1 MTSPVRELTGHAPMT
16 PARREVTAREWQ
28 RSAPGNCDNQD
39 ARIGGPEGMIMM
51 RKLVTALA
59 AVPVLSLGLALPASA
74 AVPMAH
80 ATSCGAWRWPVKTG
94 SDADRF
100 KVDKTAIVTTIH
112 HLRSLKAP
120 SSFAGHQRRRFRGAE
135 RHTWQLDGVRLT
147 AYRIEDDS
155 DIHLVIRNA
164 AGKTMI
170 AEIPSPRCVSRNS
183 LWRSQIAAARRTF
196 MARDHATTSWKRVHQ
211 RITLRGLG
219 FFDEIH
225 DVTGQAPN
233 GIELHPVTR
242 VRF

>member
-1 MTSPVRELTGHAPMT
+1 
-16 PARREVTAREWQ
+16 
-28 RSAPGNCDNQD
+28 
-39 ARIGGPEGMIMM
+39 M
-51 RKLVTALA
+51 RGIATVLA
-59 AVPVLSLGLALPASA
+59 AVPVISLGLLVPASA
-74 AVPMAH
+74 AAAVTSPQ
-80 ATSCGAWRWPVKTG
+80 ATSCGVWRWPVKTG

-100 KVDKTAIVTTIH
+100 KVDKTAIVTTIR

-120 SSFAGHQRRRFRGAE
+120 SSFAGFQDHRFRGAE
-135 RHTWQLDGVRLT
+135 RHTWQLDRVRLT
-147 AYRIEDDS
+147 AYRIEADS

-170 AEIPSPRCVSRNS
+170 AEIPSPGCVSRKS
-183 LWRSQIAAARRTF
+183 LWRSQIADARKTF
-196 MARDHATTSWKRVHQ
+196 MARDHATTSWKHVRQ

>member
-1 MTSPVRELTGHAPMT
+1 
-16 PARREVTAREWQ
+16 
-28 RSAPGNCDNQD
+28 
-39 ARIGGPEGMIMM
+39 MM
-51 RKLVTALA
+51 RKRIAALA
-59 AVPVLSLGLALPASA
+59 GIPVLSLWLALPASA
-74 AVPMAH
+74 APAAAPVISQA

-100 KVDKTAIVTTIH
+100 KVDKTAIVTSIR
-112 HLRSLKAP
+112 HLRSLKPP
-120 SSFAGHQRRRFRGAE
+120 SSFTGFQDHRFRGAE
-135 RHTWQLDGVRLT
+135 RHTWQLDRVRLT

-155 DIHLVIRNA
+155 DIHLVIRDA

-170 AEIPSPRCVSRNS
+170 AEIPRPGCVPRKS
-183 LWRSQIAAARRTF
+183 LWRAQIAAARKAF
-196 MARDHATTSWKRVHQ
+196 MARDHATTSWKHVHQ

-225 DVTGQAPN
+225 NVTGQAPN

>member
-1 MTSPVRELTGHAPMT
+1 
-16 PARREVTAREWQ
+16 
-28 RSAPGNCDNQD
+28 
-39 ARIGGPEGMIMM
+39 MM
-51 RKLVTALA
+51 RKLVA
-59 AVPVLSLGLALPASA
+59 AVAGIPVLSLGLTLPASA
-74 AVPMAH
+74 AAPGH
-80 ATSCGAWRWPVKTG
+80 SQQATSCGVWRWPVKTG

-100 KVDKTAIVTTIH
+100 KVDKTAIATTIH

-120 SSFAGHQRRRFRGAE
+120 LSFAGFQRHRFRGAE
-135 RHTWQLDGVRLT
+135 RHTWHLDRVRLT

-170 AEIPSPRCVSRNS
+170 AEIPNPRCVSRKS
-183 LWRSQIAAARRTF
+183 LWRSQITAAHRTF
-196 MARDHATTSWKRVHQ
+196 MARDHATTSWKHVHQ

>member
-1 MTSPVRELTGHAPMT
+1 
-16 PARREVTAREWQ
+16 
-28 RSAPGNCDNQD
+28 
-39 ARIGGPEGMIMM
+39 M
-51 RKLVTALA
+51 RKFAVLA
-59 AVPVLSLGLALPASA
+59 GVPVLSLGLALPARA
-74 AVPMAH
+74 AASGPLQH
-80 ATSCGAWRWPVKTG
+80 ATSCGVWRWPVKTG
-94 SDADRF
+94 SDADRR
-100 KVDKTAIVTTIH
+100 KVGKTAIVTTIR

-120 SSFAGHQRRRFRGAE
+120 SSFAGFQDRRFRGAE
-135 RHTWQLDGVRLT
+135 RHIWQLDRVRLT

-170 AEIPSPRCVSRNS
+170 AEIPNPRCVSRKT
-183 LWRSQIAAARRTF
+183 LWRSQITAARRTF
-196 MARDHATTSWKRVHQ
+196 MARDHATTDWKHVHQ

-233 GIELHPVTR
+233 GIELHPVIR

>member
-1 MTSPVRELTGHAPMT
+1 
-16 PARREVTAREWQ
+16 
-28 RSAPGNCDNQD
+28 
-39 ARIGGPEGMIMM
+39 M
-51 RKLVTALA
+51 RKLAA
-59 AVPVLSLGLALPASA
+59 AVAVIPVLSLGLTVPASA
-74 AVPMAH
+74 AAFTASA
-80 ATSCGAWRWPVKTG
+80 ATSCGVWRWPVKTG

-120 SSFAGHQRRRFRGAE
+120 SSFVGFQRRRFRGAE
-135 RHTWQLDGVRLT
+135 RHTWRLSRVRLT

-170 AEIPSPRCVSRNS
+170 AEIPSPRCVSGKS
-183 LWRSQIAAARRTF
+183 LWRSQIAAARKVF
-196 MARDHATTSWKRVHQ
+196 MARDHATTSWKHVHQ
-211 RITLRGLG
+211 RITIRGLG

>member
-1 MTSPVRELTGHAPMT
+1 MTTM
-16 PARREVTAREWQ
+16 RRFVL
-28 RSAPGNCDNQD
+28 PG
-39 ARIGGPEGMIMM
+39 A
-51 RKLVTALA
+51 VLA
-59 AVPVLSLGLALPASA
+59 LSLGLALPASA
-74 AVPMAH
+74 ATPVFAPT
-80 ATSCGAWRWPVKTG
+80 ATPCGVWRWPVKTG

-100 KVDKTAIVTTIH
+100 KVDKTATVTSIR
-112 HLRSLKAP
+112 HLRSLRAP
-120 SSFAGHQRRRFRGAE
+120 SSFAGFQRHRFRRAE
-135 RHTWQLDGVRLT
+135 RHTWQLDSVRLI

-170 AEIPSPRCVSRNS
+170 AEIPSPGCVSPRS
-183 LWRSQIAAARRTF
+183 LWRSQISAARKAF
-196 MARDHATTSWKRVHQ
+196 MARDHATRDWKHVNQ

-225 DVTGQAPN
+225 NVTGQAPN

>member
-1 MTSPVRELTGHAPMT
+1 M
-16 PARREVTAREWQ
+16 
-28 RSAPGNCDNQD
+28 
-39 ARIGGPEGMIMM
+39 
-51 RKLVTALA
+51 ALA
-59 AVPVLSLGLALPASA
+59 GQDRP
-74 AVPMAH
+74 
-80 ATSCGAWRWPVKTG
+80 
-94 SDADRF
+94 DADRF
-100 KVDKTAIVTTIH
+100 KVDKTVIVTSIH
-112 HLRSLKAP
+112 HLRSFKAP
-120 SSFAGHQRRRFRGAE
+120 SSFAGFQRHRFRSAE
-135 RHTWQLDGVRLT
+135 RHAWQLDRVRLT

-170 AEIPSPRCVSRNS
+170 AEIPSRRCVSRKS
-183 LWRSQIAAARRTF
+183 LWRSQITAARRTF
-196 MARDHATTSWKRVHQ
+196 MSGDHATTSWKHVHQ

>member
-1 MTSPVRELTGHAPMT
+1 
-16 PARREVTAREWQ
+16 
-28 RSAPGNCDNQD
+28 
-39 ARIGGPEGMIMM
+39 MIMM
-51 RKLVTALA
+51 RKLITALA
-59 AVPVLSLGLALPASA
+59 AVPVLSLGMALPASA
-74 AVPMAH
+74 AVPGSQA
-80 ATSCGAWRWPVKTG
+80 ATSCGVWRWPVKTG

-100 KVDKTAIVTTIH
+100 KVGKTAIVTTIQ
-112 HLRSLKAP
+112 HLRSLMAP
-120 SSFAGHQRRRFRGAE
+120 SSFAGFQRRRFRGAE
-135 RHTWQLDGVRLT
+135 RHTWQLDRVRLT

-170 AEIPSPRCVSRNS
+170 AEIPNPGCVSRKS
-183 LWRSQIAAARRTF
+183 LWRSQIAASRKTF
-196 MARDHATTSWKRVHQ
+196 MARDHATTSWKHVNQ

-219 FFDEIH
+219 FFDEVH

>member
-1 MTSPVRELTGHAPMT
+1 M
-16 PARREVTAREWQ
+16 RR
-28 RSAPGNCDNQD
+28 
-39 ARIGGPEGMIMM
+39 
-51 RKLVTALA
+51 LVVLA
-59 AVPVLSLGLALPASA
+59 AIPAVSLGLALPASA
-74 AVPMAH
+74 AVPAFSPG
-80 ATSCGAWRWPVKTG
+80 ATLCGVWRWPVKTG
-94 SDADRF
+94 SDADRH
-100 KVDKTAIVTTIH
+100 KVGKTAMVTTIR

-120 SSFAGHQRRRFRGAE
+120 SSFAGFQDHRFRGAE
-135 RHTWQLDGVRLT
+135 RHTWQLDRVRLT

-170 AEIPSPRCVSRNS
+170 AEIPSPRCVSRKS
-183 LWRSQIAAARRTF
+183 LWRAQIAAARKAF
-196 MARDHATTSWKRVHQ
+196 MARDHATTDWKHVHQ

-233 GIELHPVTR
+233 GVELHPVIR